1 MQLVKSHL
9 FFHSKKL
16 YLGGEGAD
24 DVQDVLAVKKIANAK
39 KKVKMNPTW
48 AVFSFRTSS
57 LIIYGSRE
65 KWSMSNTI
73 FGVTR
78 ELDSDIYE
86 EVLSFQMKS
95 FSFFGMAYICL

>member
-1 MQLVKSHL
+1 
-9 FFHSKKL
+9 
-16 YLGGEGAD
+16 
-24 DVQDVLAVKKIANAK
+24 
-39 KKVKMNPTW
+39 
-48 AVFSFRTSS
+48 
-57 LIIYGSRE
+57 
-65 KWSMSNTI
+65 MSNTI